1 MNYNLRMPP
10 SDLAAVNAH
19 PCFAGLP
26 DPDSDDF
33 ESLCLFCEEHRVAV
47 LASLPWV
54 AAEIAGLGGFEAML
68 RLVRRHGGR
77 RLYLPRGRAACS
89 TRLGLNLDPPTHLR
103 LLDRASAA
111 GTIEIPSAWGV
122 FVGLRRVAIR
132 AAVRAGRSQREVAQA
147 FGVTERHLRREALL
161 TVS

>member
-1 MNYNLRMPP
+1 M
-10 SDLAAVNAH
+10 
-19 PCFAGLP
+19 P

-77 RLYLPRGRAACS
+77 LSVQSVVGEYAEFSLELLRHVPPPGAAS
-89 TRLGLNLDPPTHLR
+89 
-103 LLDRASAA
+103 
-111 GTIEIPSAWGV
+111 
-122 FVGLRRVAIR
+122 
-132 AAVRAGRSQREVAQA
+132 
-147 FGVTERHLRREALL
+147 
-161 TVS
+161 